1 MNIKEIN
8 IELRRQARQLGL
20 CNKWFNEWDLNSGY
34 QELIDKYKKGIDF
47 AMEHNFPS
55 NEFIVENI
63 DKEILDK
70 NNIYVNTEFYEYNPK
85 SDCVVLDSEGKL
97 IFGGFAVRDI
107 YINGESDVEIE
118 AADNSKIFVSIYGNP
133 SVHIIQRG
141 LAEVYT
147 YNYGDGQITFSGNV
161 NVKKKY

>member
-20 CNKWFNEWDLNSGY
+20 CDKWFNEWDLNSGY

-63 DKEILDK
+63 DKEILEK

-118 AADNSKIFVSIYGNP
+118 AADNSKIFVTIYNGA

-141 LAEVYT
+141 LADIHV
-147 YNYGDGQITFSGNV
+147 YNYGHGKITFEGKV
-161 NVKKKY
+161 HVEKKD